1 MMSAPPPSR
10 HRGGGALRL
19 SSSSRFPSAHGHTP
33 SYRSYL
39 SRGALLG
46 AFPYDVH
53 LGPVANPPGFSAY
66 WPGYSYDL
74 GSASLASERLGY
86 LDLANNNASLGGPS
100 CPAAREYT
108 AYSCR

>member
-1 MMSAPPPSR
+1 MSKVR
-10 HRGGGALRL
+10 T
-19 SSSSRFPSAHGHTP
+19 SSRFPSAYGHTP

-39 SRGALLG
+39 RHGVLAG

-74 GSASLASERLGY
+74 ATPPVVVASSSSSRLGY
-86 LDLANNNASLGGPS
+86 LDLAGSPRVR
-100 CPAAREYT
+100 PAREYT
-108 AYSCR
+108 SYSCRWPQVCSTVQ